1 MVASLALSQA
11 AQAVAYLAYV
21 AWLSDAVSAKR
32 WGRFFAARNI
42 GELSVLLFVPVIAG
56 YARDWWK
63 LHVDPALMNW
73 AYVVTYL
80 LGAILLL
87 TSLVPLLPIP
97 DKGASPQELRVGNWR
112 RLREAFRDRSLRYLL
127 IHNWWLAIANGLTQA
142 AFFSYLFG
150 PLRIGLG
157 KTYVLQ
163 DVMHAVGIPV
173 SLAAGVIADR
183 RGNKRLMIV
192 GVLIAGSSLF
202 FWLSATPDHWWWLF
216 PAYACWGAFP
226 AVNIPGRN
234 LVLKLSP
241 ASDNATPMALYRQI
255 GGLLAG
261 LSGLAGGYW
270 LERLIAQRFSVELAG
285 LQLGPYQVLFM
296 TSLVGRLTAVLWLLP
311 IRESPQQR

>member
-1 MVASLALSQA
+1 MGLRRHLSL
-11 AQAVAYLAYV
+11 
-21 AWLSDAVSAKR
+21 
-32 WGRFFAARNI
+32 GR
-42 GELSVLLFVPVIAG
+42 
-56 YARDWWK
+56 
-63 LHVDPALMNW
+63 
-73 AYVVTYL
+73 
-80 LGAILLL
+80 ILLL

-112 RLREAFRDRSLRYLL
+112 RLREAFRDRSLHYLL